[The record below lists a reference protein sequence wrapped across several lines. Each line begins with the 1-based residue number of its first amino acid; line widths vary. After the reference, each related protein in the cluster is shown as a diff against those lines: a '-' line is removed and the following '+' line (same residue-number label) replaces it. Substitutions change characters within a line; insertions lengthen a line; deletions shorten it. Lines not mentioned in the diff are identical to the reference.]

1 MQKKTILNN
10 DWLNIYN
17 VLLLAILVLS
27 IILQSYKLNWGIPKD
42 SMGMN
47 ELSAFHIAEAT
58 LVNIPYTM
66 VQTGDLNPHHF
77 IEPSFFYNAMFAAF
91 TALSKITDVH
101 TFTEYVLIARI
112 MAILFTTG
120 VVLLVYLIGKE
131 AENVTLGLYA
141 ALLMAINPYYL
152 WFSSIAKE
160 DPMMVFMV
168 MLAMYM
174 FARFV
179 TTGKTQYFLLTMAAA
194 GFAASTKYPAGML
207 LPFFLVLYFMY
218 NGSVPIL
225 DRLRT
230 MTLSLIAYILAF
242 IAGTPYSI
250 LAINEFLNGAVSEL
264 THYTTS
270 HPGFIHFTWFV
281 HIQTITGLWD
291 ATNIWGKNG
300 YGLTLLL
307 LLVGIIMAISRA
319 KHTDKGYIWY
329 MLIGWIALTSLTF
342 GFLIKIKMGN
352 QLMIMTPAAMIIAG
366 FGFKEILA
374 KLPSKPLKIAAGT
387 IVILLILTY
396 AASGIISSQNDNRYY
411 AAQWLI
417 ENVPPDSKIA
427 MTLFAYVPNY
437 FVNKTILP
445 VDMQYLNNSNYD
457 YIVLSS
463 WEYER
468 YLDSKETYP
477 QEYNFYSQLLGGNT
491 RYRQAAVFKRTETAR
506 ERTLNFGLRAL
517 AERAIYRGEVDIII
531 FERAYE

>member
-1 MQKKTILNN
+1 MGWI
-10 DWLNIYN
+10 NIHN
-17 VLLLAILVLS
+17 VLLLAVLFLS

-42 SMGMN
+42 FMEMN

-58 LVNIPYTM
+58 LVNIPITM
-66 VQTGDLNPHHF
+66 MQTGDLNPHHF
-77 IEPSFFYNAMFAAF
+77 VESSFFYNAMFAAF
-91 TALSKITDVH
+91 TVISRITNIH
-101 TFTEYVLIARI
+101 TFTEYVLIARL

-131 AENVTLGLYA
+131 ADGVELGLYA
-141 ALLMAINPYYL
+141 ALLMAINPYYM

-160 DPMMVFMV
+160 DPLMVFMV

-179 TTGKTQYFLLTMAAA
+179 STRKTRYFLLAMAAA

-207 LPFFLVLYFMY
+207 LPFFLFFYFMID
-218 NGSVPIL
+218 GSVPIL
-225 DRLRT
+225 GKLK
-230 MTLSLIAYILAF
+230 TLAISLISYFLAF

-250 LAINEFLNGAVSEL
+250 LAMNEFRNGVVSEL

-270 HPGFIHFTWFV
+270 HPGFMHFTWFV
-281 HIQTITGLWD
+281 HVQTITGLWD

-307 LLVGIIMAISRA
+307 MLAGIVIAASRA
-319 KHTDKGYIWY
+319 KHSNKGYIWY
-329 MLIGWIALTSLTF
+329 MLIGWIALTSLVF

-352 QLMIMTPAAMIIAG
+352 QLMIMTPAAMILAG

-374 KLPSKPLKIAAGT
+374 KLTYKPLKIAAGT
-387 IVILLILTY
+387 IAILLILTY
-396 AASGIISSQNDNRYY
+396 AASGIVSSQNDNRYY

-417 ENVPPDSKIA
+417 DNAPPDKRIA
-427 MTLFAYVPNY
+427 FTLFAYIPND
-437 FVNKTILP
+437 FENKTILP
-445 VDMQYLNNSNYD
+445 VDLENLNNSNYD

-468 YLDSKETYP
+468 YLDSKEMYP
-477 QEYNFYSQLLGGNT
+477 QEYDFYSQLLGGNS

-517 AERAIYRGEVDIII
+517 AERDIYRGEVDIII